1 MEGFYAVVVVL
12 LAVYCTS
19 IYNSKRIPKGLAR
32 VDKKGPFAYLQLVG
46 TSALCAQDKDRS
58 YVFPLKGSTEFF

>member
-1 MEGFYAVVVVL
+1 M
-12 LAVYCTS
+12 
-19 IYNSKRIPKGLAR
+19 GLAR

-58 YVFPLKGSTEFF
+58 YVFPFKGSTEFF